1 VTRLRPRLALLLLPA
16 LLLAACGGSSGGG
29 SDSSATAANK
39 TSTSAS
45 QAKFAGATASPRKAS
60 PPLTLRDYTGKPV
73 DIRTLKGKP
82 VLVTFLYTHC
92 PDICPLIAGHLHTVQ
107 AELGAKAKDLNIIA
121 VSTDPRRDTPAAV
134 KKFLAAHR
142 MLGHM
147 HYLLGSPAQLKP
159 VWKQWHV
166 IAEPDSK
173 HPNFVNHSSFIYGID
188 AQGRL
193 TTLYP
198 ANFQPK
204 DVVHDVPLLAAQ

>member
-1 VTRLRPRLALLLLPA
+1 MTRLRSLLVLLVPA
-16 LLLAACGGSSGGG
+16 VCVGLLAACGGSSDSSG
-29 SDSSATAANK
+29 SSATAA
-39 TSTSAS
+39 TPPA
-45 QAKFAGATASPRKAS
+45 QEKFAGATASPRKSA
-60 PPLTLRDYTGKPV
+60 PPLKLRDYTGKPV

-121 VSTDPRRDTPAAV
+121 VSTDPRRDSPAAIR
-134 KKFLAAHR
+134 KFLSAHR
-142 MLGHM
+142 MLGRM
-147 HYLLGSPAQLKP
+147 HYLMGTPAQLRP
-159 VWKQWHV
+159 VWKRWHV
-166 IAEPDSK
+166 VAEPDSK
-173 HPNFVNHSSFIYGID
+173 HPNFINHSSFIYGID

-204 DVVHDVPLLAAQ
+204 DVVHDVPLLSSSQ